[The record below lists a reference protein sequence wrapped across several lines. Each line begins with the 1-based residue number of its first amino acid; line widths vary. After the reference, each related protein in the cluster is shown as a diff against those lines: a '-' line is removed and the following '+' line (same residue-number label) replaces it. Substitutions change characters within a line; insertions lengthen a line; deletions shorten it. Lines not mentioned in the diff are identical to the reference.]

1 MKSKFKKR
9 DSSAKSKEEIF
20 SRRPTRSVKSVV
32 KSNSSE
38 SKGKKNAGMK
48 SKFKKRDSSE
58 SDNKFTKSS
67 PTDAKFTKVSKQ
79 KQKVLRQS
87 PRNMPR
93 NKSKGTKPDV
103 KIQKPKSLKRSLR
116 SQVQEVP
123 TKKRRQG

>member
-58 SDNKFTKSS
+58 SD
-67 PTDAKFTKVSKQ
+67 AKFTKVSKQ

-93 NKSKGTKPDV
+93 NKSKGTKPEV